1 MAFIIPTT
9 WSATTAYTVGQQVI
23 LDGVLYE
30 ATGSITAGTNPKT
43 STLWTVFAVHQIQD
57 YNSLVEKIRLTIN
70 VVGNDNI
77 NRSIPVYIQ
86 LAEESFKTRIRVP
99 QMRRR
104 VVLTSDSQSR
114 LIIPADLL
122 EFINLRQNS
131 DTAPGIDIRSRGVVE
146 IHITDN
152 YEFYSRVRLGSVAN
166 DFVDFNDE
174 NAFDAPVAFY
184 DSTYL
189 WIAPEYPTNT
199 EFELWY
205 YANIPML
212 GSTVML
218 TDADGNPVDANGAR
232 TSISGLPQA
241 TQMVERNWYTAAA
254 PQMIYYGSLL
264 KAAED
269 LNNEP
274 RAEKWM
280 EQFELAQAE
289 TQDMIDNMT
298 VRTNHPLFIE
308 NSYSSQI

>member
-1 MAFIIPTT
+1 MAFIIPAV
-9 WSATTAYTVGQQVI
+9 WSTTATYTSGQQVI
-23 LDGVLYE
+23 RDGVVYE
-30 ATGSITAGTNPKT
+30 ATSSITANTDPKL
-43 STLWTVFAVHQIQD
+43 SNLWEVIAVHQIQD
-57 YNSLVEKIRLTIN
+57 YNSLIEKIRLTIN
-70 VVGNDNI
+70 VSENDNI

-104 VVLTSDSQSR
+104 VLLTSDSQSR

-131 DTAPGIDIRSRGVVE
+131 DTAPGIDIRTRGVVE

-152 YEFYSRVRLGSVAN
+152 YEFYSRVRLGSLAN
-166 DFVDFNDE
+166 DYVDFNDE

-189 WIAPEYPTNT
+189 WIAPEYTANT

-218 TDADGNPVDANGAR
+218 TDENGNPVDSAGNLV
-232 TSISGLPQA
+232 SVSGLPQA
-241 TQMVERNWYTAAA
+241 TQMVLRNWYTAAA
-254 PQMIYYGSLL
+254 PQMIYYGALL

-269 LNNEP
+269 LHNEP
-274 RAEKWM
+274 RAEKWQ

-298 VRTNHPLFIE
+298 VRTNHPIFIE
-308 NSYSSQI
+308 NTYSSQI